1 MDLFDAKKPAHPRLA
16 DLHAQLESLVRAC
29 TQLKDENRSLRQQ
42 QGQLIT
48 ERAGLIE
55 KNDLARSR
63 VEGMINRLKAMEESS
78 HANPTS
84 ATALGS
90 QEDSE

>member
-1 MDLFDAKKPAHPRLA
+1 MDLFDANKPTHPRLA
-16 DLHAQLESLVRAC
+16 DLHSQLESLVQAC

-78 HANPTS
+78 QGNPASPVTPS
-84 ATALGS
+84 DP
-90 QEDSE
+90 EDSE

>member
-1 MDLFDAKKPAHPRLA
+1 MDLFDAKRPEHPRLA
-16 DLHAQLESLVRAC
+16 DLHQQLESLVQAC

-42 QGQLIT
+42 QGQLIS

-63 VEGMINRLKAMEESS
+63 VEGMINRLKAMEES
-78 HANPTS
+78 HAS
-84 ATALGS
+84 AAA